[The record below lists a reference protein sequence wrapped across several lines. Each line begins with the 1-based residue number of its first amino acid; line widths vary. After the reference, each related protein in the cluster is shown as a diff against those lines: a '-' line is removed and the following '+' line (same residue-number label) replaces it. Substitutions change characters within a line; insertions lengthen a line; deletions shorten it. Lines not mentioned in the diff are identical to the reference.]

1 MTERVGRGALRLFY
15 QLWYTYRLGGT
26 ADENFRFLWR
36 SAGLAHLR
44 AQAREHRGGCQASS
58 SARTVTQSCG
68 TATAASDTCSDSILP
83 LAQCCRAVYE
93 ARGLSAR
100 PGRIPT
106 FLTVSNDREGVN
118 SNGSTR
124 RTSKSLK
131 QRLSSPNSTLL
142 MMEL

>member
-1 MTERVGRGALRLFY
+1 MTERVGRGALRVFY

-26 ADENFRFLWR
+26 ADENFRCLWR

-106 FLTVSNDREGVN
+106 FYSYLRGGEGLTNETERNRCGTAGKEHRDAP
-118 SNGSTR
+118 
-124 RTSKSLK
+124 LA
-131 QRLSSPNSTLL
+131 SPFAAT
-142 MMEL
+142 

>member
-1 MTERVGRGALRLFY
+1 MTERVGRGALRVFY

-26 ADENFRFLWR
+26 ADENFRCLWR

-44 AQAREHRGGCQASS
+44 AQARQHRGGCQASS
-58 SARTVTQSCG
+58 SARTVTQSRA

-100 PGRIPT
+100 PGRIPS
-106 FLTVSNDREGVN
+106 FFIVSGDREGVKMV
-118 SNGSTR
+118 SRPG
-124 RTSKSLK
+124 LGV
-131 QRLSSPNSTLL
+131 QLL
-142 MMEL
+142 ILMEFVCGLPGVLQL